1 MGLRSSDLRG
11 RAKKETEEERI
22 PVDMSRVVKTLQ
34 ESLKASDKKQLQD
47 GIRKL
52 KQNSGREVVLE
63 SDKALNYVP
72 IGDDLTQILE
82 SQTIERAKYYVKR
95 LIKSLTAV
103 KTNGINDINLYR
115 WREYDEVITDSLWMF
130 DRRDTSGSHLG
141 WYWGNFVPQIPHQ
154 VILRFT
160 KRGDWVLDPF
170 AGSGTTLIECIRL
183 GRNGIGVEISQSTFD
198 RTLPLLNDEPN
209 RFGTS
214 SILKNGDSTSLN
226 FTELC
231 RKNGTTKVQLV
242 IMHPPYFDI
251 IKFSKDE
258 RDLSNA
264 GSIRKFLSK
273 LGKVVRSTT
282 KVLQDGRYLVLV
294 VGDKYQDG
302 EWIPLGFYSMQ
313 EVIKYG
319 YKLTGI
325 ITKNFDDTRGKRD
338 QKELWRYRAL
348 AGGFYVFKHEYI
360 FIFKKQKEKGSGA
373 DRV

>member
-183 GRNGIGVEISQSTFD
+183 GRNGIGVEISQSTFA

-209 RFGTS
+209 RFGTG
-214 SILKNGDSTSLN
+214 SILKKGDSTSLN

-264 GSIRKFLSK
+264 GSIRKFLNK

>member
-11 RAKKETEEERI
+11 RAKKGTEEERR
-22 PVDMSRVVKTLQ
+22 PVDISRVVKTLQ

-47 GIRKL
+47 EIRKL
-52 KQNSGREVVLE
+52 KQKSGREVALE
-63 SDKALNYVP
+63 SNQALNYVP

-160 KRGDWVLDPF
+160 KRGDWILDPF

-198 RTLPLLNDEPN
+198 RTLPLLNAEPN

-214 SILKNGDSTSLN
+214 SILKKGDSTSLN

-231 RKNGTTKVQLV
+231 RKNGTAKVQLV

-251 IKFSKDE
+251 IKFSKDAK
-258 RDLSNA
+258 DLSNA

-294 VGDKYQDG
+294 IGDTYRDG

-313 EVIKYG
+313 EVMKYG
-319 YKLTGI
+319 YKLAGI